1 MSFNQ
6 HIGIFIDDID
16 GSAEDKLQ
24 NAINN
29 HELVYPWVAYVNGIM
44 KYPDNVVVQDENNIN
59 MFDEIVKTLPVLC
72 TEEEY
77 EILLTNGEG
86 TITNPRTNESTYV
99 TFDPNLYYYTYD
111 PTELE

>member
-1 MSFNQ
+1 MLT
-6 HIGIFIDDID
+6 I
-16 GSAEDKLQ
+16 AY
-24 NAINN
+24 NAIC
-29 HELVYPWVAYVNGIM
+29 LG
-44 KYPDNVVVQDENNIN
+44 QL
-59 MFDEIVKTLPVLC
+59 DEIYDRDDLMCELGC

-86 TITNPRTNESTYV
+86 TITNPKTNESTYV